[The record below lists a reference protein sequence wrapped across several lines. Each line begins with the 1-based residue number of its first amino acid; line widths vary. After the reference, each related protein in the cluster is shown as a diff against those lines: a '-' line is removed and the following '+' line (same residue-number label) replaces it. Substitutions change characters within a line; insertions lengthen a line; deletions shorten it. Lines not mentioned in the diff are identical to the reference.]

1 MCWGVWALDQSCP
14 YPFLMLSW
22 AVFYIQ
28 FSLDRPNPKSIANK
42 KINSPLM
49 LEIDGNNCIASDLKI
64 SNTKNVA
71 ANLEIDSQK
80 LSLPIQ
86 KSIVELCP
94 C

>member
-1 MCWGVWALDQSCP
+1 
-14 YPFLMLSW
+14 
-22 AVFYIQ
+22 
-28 FSLDRPNPKSIANK
+28 
-42 KINSPLM
+42 M
-49 LEIDGNNCIASDLKI
+49 LEIDGNNCIASDLEI

-94 C
+94 CWFRNRHQKTTSLSIQKSAAMVESFLALRYGFCF